1 MEPAWQSRVRAP
13 SERELNLAAALE
25 TVLAQGVHDLAQI
38 VDELNALGSLDPDNK
53 NWTEA
58 SFRSEMTR
66 LAEGNGLLWRGG
78 CGHGRS

>member
-13 SERELNLAAALE
+13 SEWELNLAAALE
-25 TVLAQGVHDLAQI
+25 TVLGQGVQELAQI
-38 VDELNALGSLDPDNK
+38 VDALNALGSVDRDNK

-78 CGHGRS
+78 CGRGRS

>member
-13 SERELNLAAALE
+13 SEREFNLAEALE
-25 TVLAQGVHDLAQI
+25 TVLGQGVQELAQI
-38 VDELNALGSLDPDNK
+38 VDALNALGSVDRDNK

-66 LAEGNGLLWRGG
+66 LAEGNGLLWRAG
-78 CGHGRS
+78 CGDGRS

>member
-13 SERELNLAAALE
+13 SERELNLAGALE

-38 VDELNALGSLDPDNK
+38 VDELNTLGSVDPKNK

-66 LAEGNGLLWRGG
+66 LAKGNGLLWRGG
-78 CGHGRS
+78 CGRGRS